1 VKNNLESKPEIP
13 PPFFC
18 VCRKLLKCMEEKY
31 TFTEFQVFDPILRQK
46 LFHVC
51 NELSP
56 VGISPMGDGN

>member
-1 VKNNLESKPEIP
+1 
-13 PPFFC
+13 
-18 VCRKLLKCMEEKY
+18 MEEKY